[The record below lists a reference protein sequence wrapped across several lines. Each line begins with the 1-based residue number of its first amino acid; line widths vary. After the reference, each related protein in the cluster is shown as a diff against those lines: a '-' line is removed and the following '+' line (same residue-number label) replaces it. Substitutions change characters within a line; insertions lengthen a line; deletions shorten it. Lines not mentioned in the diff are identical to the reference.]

1 MALKRF
7 YKLNWGNFR
16 KMSQIDKGQPNKNNQ
31 KMGEAA
37 MVATPIFILSK
48 NK

>member
-1 MALKRF
+1 M
-7 YKLNWGNFR
+7 

-31 KMGEAA
+31 KNGGEAT
-37 MVATPIFILSK
+37 MVATLIFILSK